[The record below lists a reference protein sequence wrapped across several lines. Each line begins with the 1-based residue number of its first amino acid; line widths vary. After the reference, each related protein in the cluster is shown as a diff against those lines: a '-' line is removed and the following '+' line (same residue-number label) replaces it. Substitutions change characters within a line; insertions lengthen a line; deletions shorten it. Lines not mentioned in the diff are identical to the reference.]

1 MSILMVQ
8 DVTVRFG
15 GLEALKR
22 VTLDVKEGEI
32 LGLIGPNGA
41 GKTTLLNV
49 ITGVVKP
56 QQGKILYK
64 GKDITGWPPHKIA
77 KLGIARTFQIVRP
90 LPHLTVLENAL
101 IGALHGKRNLNSLS
115 EAYKVAK
122 ESIEIVGLSG
132 KEKEKA
138 LNLNEIEKKRLE
150 LARAL
155 STGADLLLLDEVGAG
170 CVYSEIM
177 ELNKTINAVRN
188 EYGKTIVLVEH
199 VMKLVMNVSDR
210 IIVLNMGEKIAEG
223 SPQEII
229 ANEKVREVYIGEYT
243 A

>member
-1 MSILMVQ
+1 
-8 DVTVRFG
+8 
-15 GLEALKR
+15 
-22 VTLDVKEGEI
+22 VKEGEI

>member
-1 MSILMVQ
+1 MNILTAH

-22 VTLDVKEGEI
+22 VTLNVRRGEV

-56 QQGKILYK
+56 QQGKVFYQE
-64 GKDITGWPPHKIA
+64 KDITGWPPYKIA

-90 LPHLTVLENAL
+90 LSHLTVLENAL
-101 IGALHGKRNLNSLS
+101 IGALYGKRSLNSLS
-115 EAYKVAK
+115 EASKVAK
-122 ESIEIVGLSG
+122 ESLEIVGLSK

-138 LNLNEIEKKRLE
+138 ANLNEIEKKKLE
-150 LARAL
+150 LARVL

-177 ELNKTINAVRN
+177 ELNKTISRIRD

-210 IIVLNMGEKIAEG
+210 IVVLNMGEKIAEG
-223 SPQEII
+223 LPQEIV
-229 ANEKVREVYIGEYT
+229 ANEKVKEVYIGEYT
-243 A
+243 G